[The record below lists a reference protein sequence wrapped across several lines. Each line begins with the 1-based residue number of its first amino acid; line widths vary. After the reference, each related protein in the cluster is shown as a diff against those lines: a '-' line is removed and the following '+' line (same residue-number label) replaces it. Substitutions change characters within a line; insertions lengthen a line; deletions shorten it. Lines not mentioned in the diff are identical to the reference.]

1 MVSGIA
7 AVSVPGTP
15 RFWATTLL
23 RRSLLCGAPAYD
35 ARQRFRRVCVPG
47 KRHVKG
53 KHQSVCG
60 KSAAGQSHPLLD
72 AGTNWYDAKAEIDFL
87 LEEEN
92 RFSLRITPLN
102 GGEIRDVEIALTGLP
117 QRPAR
122 TTRIHLQIDMADLT
136 TLRLNMEDFGF
147 GEFFPATHQFWEKT
161 ISIGEKDTAAGSST
175 AAQASAGADTTD
187 TATVASEQSAAGA
200 DAKSAAPPV
209 LAES

>member
-1 MVSGIA
+1 M
-7 AVSVPGTP
+7 
-15 RFWATTLL
+15 
-23 RRSLLCGAPAYD
+23 
-35 ARQRFRRVCVPG
+35 
-47 KRHVKG
+47 
-53 KHQSVCG
+53 
-60 KSAAGQSHPLLD
+60 
-72 AGTNWYDAKAEIDFL
+72 
-87 LEEEN
+87 
-92 RFSLRITPLN
+92 
-102 GGEIRDVEIALTGLP
+102 EIALTGLP

-147 GEFFPATHQFWEKT
+147 GEFFQATHQFWEKT
-161 ISIGEKDTAAGSST
+161 ISIGQPDTAAGSST

>member
-15 RFWATTLL
+15 GVSGQQPLQQG
-23 RRSLLCGAPAYD
+23 SLLCGAPAYD

-53 KHQSVCG
+53 
-60 KSAAGQSHPLLD
+60 
-72 AGTNWYDAKAEIDFL
+72 NWYDAKAEIDFL

-161 ISIGEKDTAAGSST
+161 ISIGQPDTAAGSST

>member
-1 MVSGIA
+1 MLKANI
-7 AVSVPGTP
+7 
-15 RFWATTLL
+15 
-23 RRSLLCGAPAYD
+23 SLY
-35 ARQRFRRVCVPG
+35 VE
-47 KRHVKG
+47 KR
-53 KHQSVCG
+53 
-60 KSAAGQSHPLLD
+60 GQDSCHPLLD

-136 TLRLNMEDFGF
+136 TLRLNMEDLGF
-147 GEFFPATHQFWEKT
+147 GEFFPATHQFWENT
-161 ISIGEKDTAAGSST
+161 ISIGQPDTAAGSST
-175 AAQASAGADTTD
+175 AAQALAGADTTD

>member
-1 MVSGIA
+1 M
-7 AVSVPGTP
+7 
-15 RFWATTLL
+15 
-23 RRSLLCGAPAYD
+23 
-35 ARQRFRRVCVPG
+35 
-47 KRHVKG
+47 
-53 KHQSVCG
+53 
-60 KSAAGQSHPLLD
+60 
-72 AGTNWYDAKAEIDFL
+72 
-87 LEEEN
+87 
-92 RFSLRITPLN
+92 
-102 GGEIRDVEIALTGLP
+102 EIALTGLP